1 MNNDGNKKIPP
12 QNYNWKGVMDFIK
25 EEVKSS
31 NTEWN
36 QEKHVL
42 MVWG

>member
-1 MNNDGNKKIPP
+1 
-12 QNYNWKGVMDFIK
+12 MDFIK

-42 MVWG
+42 MVWGGLKFYLIFTNFSYRKK